1 MPRPSVISWGAGIQ
15 AREVKMKLKGRVA
28 LVTGAAQGI
37 GRAIA
42 EALAKEGADVIV
54 SDINID
60 AAKVTANE
68 IGKLGVKAV
77 AIKTNVADAG
87 DVTASVDQAV
97 KEFGKIDILINN
109 AGITKDNLL
118 IRMKDEDWDA
128 VLSVNLRSMFLCIKA
143 IAPLMMKNR
152 WGRIVNIASIVGE
165 MGNFGQAN
173 YSAAKAGA
181 IGLTKTVARELAS
194 RGITCNAIAPG
205 FIDTAMTQKLS
216 DDVKKRLSEQIP
228 LTRLGTPE
236 DIAKAVV
243 FLCADA
249 EYITGQVINVN
260 GGMYM

>member
-1 MPRPSVISWGAGIQ
+1 
-15 AREVKMKLKGRVA
+15 MKLKGRVA
-28 LVTGAAQGI
+28 LVTGSAQGI
-37 GRAIA
+37 GKSIA
-42 EALAKEGADVIV
+42 EALAKEGADIIV
-54 SDINID
+54 SDINIEL
-60 AAKVTANE
+60 AKATASE
-68 IGKLGVKAV
+68 ISKLGVRSMAV
-77 AIKTNVADAG
+77 KTNVADAN
-87 DVTASVDQAV
+87 DVAASVEQAV
-97 KEFGKIDILINN
+97 KELGKIDILINN

-128 VLSVNLRSMFLCIKA
+128 VLSVNLRSMFLCTKA

-181 IGLTKTVARELAS
+181 IGLAKTVARELAS

-249 EYITGQVINVN
+249 DYMTGQVINVN

>member
-1 MPRPSVISWGAGIQ
+1 
-15 AREVKMKLKGRVA
+15 MKLKGRVA

-37 GRAIA
+37 GRSIA
-42 EALAKEGADVIV
+42 EALAKEGADIIV
-54 SDINID
+54 SDINIEL
-60 AAKVTANE
+60 AKITANE
-68 IGKLGVKAV
+68 ISALGVKSIAV
-77 AIKTNVADAG
+77 KTNVADSN
-87 DVTASVDQAV
+87 DVAASVEQAV
-97 KEFGKIDILINN
+97 KEFGKIDILVNN
-109 AGITKDNLL
+109 AGITKDNLV

-128 VLSVNLRSMFLCIKA
+128 VLSVNLRSMFLCTKA

-216 DDVKKRLSEQIP
+216 DDVKKRLCEQIP

-249 EYITGQVINVN
+249 DYMTGQVVNVN

>member
-1 MPRPSVISWGAGIQ
+1 
-15 AREVKMKLKGRVA
+15 MKLKGRVA
-28 LVTGAAQGI
+28 FVTGAAQGI
-37 GRAIA
+37 GRSIA
-42 EALAKEGADVIV
+42 EALAKEGADIIV
-54 SDINID
+54 SDINIEL
-60 AAKVTANE
+60 AKITANE
-68 IGKLGVKAV
+68 IGALGVKSVAV
-77 AIKTNVADAG
+77 KTNVADSN
-87 DVTASVDQAV
+87 DVAASVEHAV
-97 KEFGKIDILINN
+97 KEFGKIDILVNN
-109 AGITKDNLL
+109 AGITKDNLV

-128 VLSVNLRSMFLCIKA
+128 VLSVNLRSMFLCTKA

-194 RGITCNAIAPG
+194 RGVTCNAIAPG

-249 EYITGQVINVN
+249 DYITGQVINVN

>member
-1 MPRPSVISWGAGIQ
+1 
-15 AREVKMKLKGRVA
+15 MKLKGRVA
-28 LVTGAAQGI
+28 LVTGSAQGI
-37 GRAIA
+37 GKSIA
-42 EALAKEGADVIV
+42 EALAKEGADIIV
-54 SDINID
+54 SDINIEL
-60 AAKVTANE
+60 AKATACE
-68 IGKLGVKAV
+68 IGKLGVRSMAV
-77 AIKTNVADAG
+77 KTNVADAN
-87 DVTASVDQAV
+87 DVAASVDQAV
-97 KEFGKIDILINN
+97 KEMGKIDILINN

-128 VLSVNLRSMFLCIKA
+128 VLSVNLRSMFLCTKA
-143 IAPLMMKNR
+143 TAPLMMKNR

-216 DDVKKRLSEQIP
+216 DDVKKKLSEQIP

-249 EYITGQVINVN
+249 DYITGQVVNVN

>member
-1 MPRPSVISWGAGIQ
+1 
-15 AREVKMKLKGRVA
+15 MKLKGRVA

-37 GRAIA
+37 GKSIA
-42 EALAKEGADVIV
+42 EALAKEGADIIV
-54 SDINID
+54 SDINIEL
-60 AAKVTANE
+60 AKITANE
-68 IGKLGVKAV
+68 ISGLGVKSIAV
-77 AIKTNVADAG
+77 KTNVADAN
-87 DVTASVDQAV
+87 DVAASVEQAV
-97 KEFGKIDILINN
+97 KEFGKIDILVNN

-128 VLSVNLRSMFLCIKA
+128 VLSVNLRSMFLCTKA

-194 RGITCNAIAPG
+194 RGVTCNAIAPG

-216 DDVKKRLSEQIP
+216 DDVKKRLCEQIP

-249 EYITGQVINVN
+249 DYITGQVVNVN